1 MMEKQNT
8 SFAVLKP
15 YSEFMNFVA
24 LIKIRIT
31 MKKQITLCLIFSI
44 LLFVVSC
51 KKDSEPTP
59 QTRAEMLT
67 SSPWKWV
74 AGTVTPAY
82 DIFGDGKPINGD
94 YFSKAPKCWQDDIYT
109 FTSANKFT
117 HDEGA
122 TKCDASDPQI
132 YSQGTWAFETS
143 ESVIRIKTTSN
154 PSDDSIWTINE
165 LTSTSL
171 KVVETYTES
180 GKTYTFGYSFSR

>member
-1 MMEKQNT
+1 MKKQNT

-15 YSEFMNFVA
+15 CGEFMTFVA

-31 MKKQITLCLIFSI
+31 MKKQITLYLTFSI

-51 KKDSEPTP
+51 KKDAEPTP

-122 TKCDASDPQI
+122 TKCDPSDPQI
-132 YSQGTWAFETS
+132 YSQGTWAFETADN
-143 ESVIRIKTTSN
+143 VIRIKTSSN
-154 PSDDSIWTINE
+154 PSDDSLWGINE

-171 KVVETYTES
+171 KVVEFYTEN
-180 GKTYTFGYSFSR
+180 GKQYTFEYYFSR

>member
-1 MMEKQNT
+1 MKKQNT

-15 YSEFMNFVA
+15 CGEFMTFVA
-24 LIKIRIT
+24 LNKIRIT
-31 MKKQITLCLIFSI
+31 MKKQITLYVTFSI
-44 LLFVVSC
+44 LLFAAAC
-51 KKDSEPTP
+51 KKASEPTP
-59 QTRAEMLT
+59 PTRTEMLT

-94 YFSKAPKCWQDDIYT
+94 YFTKAPKCWQDDIYT

-122 TKCDASDPQI
+122 TKCDPADPQI
-132 YSQGTWAFETS
+132 YSQGTWAFETG
-143 ESVIRIKTTSN
+143 ENVIRIKTSSN
-154 PSDDSIWTINE
+154 SSDDSIWQINE

-171 KVVETYTES
+171 KVIETYVEN
-180 GKTYTFGYSFSR
+180 GKTYSFGYNFSR